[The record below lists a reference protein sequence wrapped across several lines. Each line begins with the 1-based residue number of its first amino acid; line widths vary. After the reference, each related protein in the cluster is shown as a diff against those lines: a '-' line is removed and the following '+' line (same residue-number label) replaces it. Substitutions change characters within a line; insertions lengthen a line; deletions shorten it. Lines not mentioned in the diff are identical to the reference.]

1 MSTVTEGDLK
11 RLEDLITGL
20 AQRIEQRFDAVESRL
35 DRLET
40 KVQDLAISVVKIES
54 KVDGLE
60 KRIDDTIK
68 PIDSVDARLNTFTIG
83 FFSIFGVFVTGVLTV
98 IGKIVFFPNP

>member
-20 AQRIEQRFDAVESRL
+20 SQRMEQRFDAVESRL
-35 DRLET
+35 ERVEI
-40 KVQDLAISVVKIES
+40 KVQDLAISGAKIES

-60 KRIDDTIK
+60 KRIDDTNT
-68 PIDSVDARLNTFTIG
+68 RLNTITFGI
-83 FFSIFGVFVTGVLTV
+83 FSVVGVFAAGILGIIT
-98 IGKIVFFPNP
+98 KIFFFPNP